1 MRVIVRSGDSFWYY
15 SQLFYLP
22 LILIEDSN
30 PNVNP
35 NQLRIGQTIQIPGFI
50 TESYTLRQG
59 DTLWKIARARN
70 IHLDALLLLNQ
81 DKNPYQLNVG
91 DTITLPRRV
100 TDLVIHSPDRY
111 DFQKLQADVETL
123 IAIYPFARRR
133 VIGQSVLNQP
143 LYELRIGRGSL
154 KVQVNAA
161 FHANEWITSPV
172 LIRFI
177 NEYLL
182 ALTNAQPINGVP
194 AINLYQTSLL
204 SAVPMVNPDGVNLV
218 LNGPPPNQADQVIA
232 LNNGSQD
239 FSGWKAN
246 IRGVDLNKQF
256 PANWE
261 IEKSRLAQEPGPRD
275 YPGTSPLTEPETITM
290 ANLVQQEAFHRL
302 IALHTQGQEIYWGYQ
317 GLEPPEAAG
326 LATDFSRL
334 SGYRAVQNIDS
345 HAGYRD
351 WYIQTFR
358 RPGFTFELGLGQ
370 NPLPISQFPEIYAQ
384 MKPVFVRALT

>member
-35 NQLRIGQTIQIPGFI
+35 NQLRIGQAIQIPGFV

-194 AINLYQTSLL
+194 AINLY
-204 SAVPMVNPDGVNLV
+204 
-218 LNGPPPNQADQVIA
+218 
-232 LNNGSQD
+232 
-239 FSGWKAN
+239 
-246 IRGVDLNKQF
+246 
-256 PANWE
+256 
-261 IEKSRLAQEPGPRD
+261 
-275 YPGTSPLTEPETITM
+275 
-290 ANLVQQEAFHRL
+290 
-302 IALHTQGQEIYWGYQ
+302 
-317 GLEPPEAAG
+317 
-326 LATDFSRL
+326 
-334 SGYRAVQNIDS
+334 
-345 HAGYRD
+345 
-351 WYIQTFR
+351 
-358 RPGFTFELGLGQ
+358 
-370 NPLPISQFPEIYAQ
+370 
-384 MKPVFVRALT
+384 